1 MLISDCSSDVCASDL
16 QLRDFTQGA
25 LGNFTNNGA
34 IYSRSIEV
42 DEVKGLATIHAKGVG
57 NLWWNRDE
65 EHPYLAIE
73 GMVGDFNV
81 DIDRSRP
88 AWRDIP
94 VATGNPMLMEYRF
107 SLTLPQGAAFTTEGD
122 ARVDREIAG
131 FAMRQI
137 GRATCRERVCTY
149 GMITVVAG

>member
-1 MLISDCSSDVCASDL
+1 MMAPLVTLKAQAKPD

-42 DEVKGLATIHAKGVG
+42 DEVKGLATIHAKGIG

-73 GMVGDFNV
+73 GMVGA
-81 DIDRSRP
+81 RSEEH
-88 AWRDIP
+88 
-94 VATGNPMLMEYRF
+94 TSELQSLMRISYAVFCLKKKNKHEA
-107 SLTLPQGAAFTTEGD
+107 S
-122 ARVDREIAG
+122 IA
-131 FAMRQI
+131 
-137 GRATCRERVCTY
+137 
-149 GMITVVAG
+149 

>member
-1 MLISDCSSDVCASDL
+1 MMAPLVTLKAQAKPD

-34 IYSRSIEV
+34 IYSSSIEV
-42 DEVKGLATIHAKGVG
+42 DEVKGLATIHAKGIG

-81 DIDRSRP
+81 AIARSRQAGRGTTVP
-88 AWRDIP
+88 PR
-94 VATGNPMLMEYRF
+94 NP
-107 SLTLPQGAAFTTEGD
+107 
-122 ARVDREIAG
+122 
-131 FAMRQI
+131 
-137 GRATCRERVCTY
+137 
-149 GMITVVAG
+149 

>member
-1 MLISDCSSDVCASDL
+1 MMAPLVTLKAQAKPD

-42 DEVKGLATIHAKGVG
+42 DEVKGLATIHAKGIG
-57 NLWWNRDE
+57 NLWWNRDK

-94 VATGNPMLMEYRF
+94 VATGNPMLME
-107 SLTLPQGAAFTTEGD
+107 
-122 ARVDREIAG
+122 
-131 FAMRQI
+131 I
-137 GRATCRERVCTY
+137 GRASCRERVCQY
-149 GMITVVAG
+149 V